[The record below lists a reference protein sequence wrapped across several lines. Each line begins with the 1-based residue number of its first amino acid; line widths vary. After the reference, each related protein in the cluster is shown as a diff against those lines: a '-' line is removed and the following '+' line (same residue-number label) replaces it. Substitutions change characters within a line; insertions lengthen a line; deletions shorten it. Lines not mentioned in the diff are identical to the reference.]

1 MLTAS
6 KSALTSALAVVGDV
20 VERRSTIPILQNAL
34 VGKGVDG
41 RPTSACPISTS
52 R

>member
-34 VGKGVDG
+34 VDRARRG
-41 RPTSACPISTS
+41 RPLHIRSHL